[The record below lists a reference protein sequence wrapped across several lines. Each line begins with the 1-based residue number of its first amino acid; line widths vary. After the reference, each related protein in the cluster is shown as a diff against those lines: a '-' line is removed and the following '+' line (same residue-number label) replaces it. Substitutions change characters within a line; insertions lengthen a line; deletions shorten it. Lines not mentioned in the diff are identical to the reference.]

1 MTRRTVRPLVLMT
14 AILGTIPLAYAQQ
27 PTDSAPAPAAPTAAT
42 PPPAAA
48 PAPDAPKNPSPETM
62 KKARMAGY
70 HAKLRKGQ
78 TLFCKD
84 ETEIGSHFSK
94 ENCIDET
101 QLLVVLDREQA
112 QRDQLTNHTC
122 TGCSGK

>member
-1 MTRRTVRPLVLMT
+1 MTHRSRALLLILTVAM
-14 AILGTIPLAYAQQ
+14 AGTIPAALAQQ
-27 PTDSAPAPAAPTAAT
+27 ATDSATAPAATTAA
-42 PPPAAA
+42 
-48 PAPDAPKNPSPETM
+48 APKNPTPDTM

-70 HAKLRKGQ
+70 HAKLRKGE
-78 TLFCKD
+78 TLFCKE

-94 ENCIDET
+94 ENCINET

>member
-1 MTRRTVRPLVLMT
+1 MTHRSHARSVILMAALVGM
-14 AILGTIPLAYAQQ
+14 IPLARADQAA
-27 PTDSAPAPAAPTAAT
+27 DSATAPATT
-42 PPPAAA
+42 TAAA
-48 PAPDAPKNPSPETM
+48 PAPKNPTPETM

-70 HAKLRKGQ
+70 HAKLRKGE
-78 TLFCKD
+78 TLFCKE

>member
-1 MTRRTVRPLVLMT
+1 MTYRAPARSLILMT
-14 AILGTIPLAYAQQ
+14 AMAGIISVAHAQQ
-27 PTDSAPAPAAPTAAT
+27 ATDSATAPAATT
-42 PPPAAA
+42 AAA
-48 PAPDAPKNPSPETM
+48 PASKNPAPETM

-70 HAKLRKGQ
+70 RAKLRKGE
-78 TLFCKD
+78 TLFCKE